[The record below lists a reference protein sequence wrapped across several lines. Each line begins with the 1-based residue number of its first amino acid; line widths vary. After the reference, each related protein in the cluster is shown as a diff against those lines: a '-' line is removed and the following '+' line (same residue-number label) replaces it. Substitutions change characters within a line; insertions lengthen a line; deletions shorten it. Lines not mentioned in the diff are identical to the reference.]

1 MGMEDIKKGLENV
14 IALETQI
21 TYIDGEKG
29 ILEYRGYNVNE
40 LSKLSYETV
49 SYLIINGKLPDGN
62 EFESFSNQ
70 LKKERAIDDGTVDIL
85 KMCNLDIEAIDA
97 LRTAISYLS
106 HHDSDLNDHS
116 YEANMRKAVRLI
128 AKFPTI
134 VAAYY
139 RIKNNQ
145 EPISPDASLSH
156 GANFLYML
164 KGEKPD
170 GVEAKLIDL
179 DFILSTE
186 HELNASTFSTR
197 ITASVLSDIYSAI
210 ITGLSTLKGSLH
222 GGARMEVMKMLDDV
236 SSPEN
241 AEQHVL
247 DLIEDNQRIMG
258 FGHRVY
264 KTYDPRARIYKSLA
278 RHISEERGD
287 TRWLE
292 IAERIEEVA
301 HRELVEKRGKDIRPN
316 VDFYSA
322 VVYKYLEIPPEFAS
336 AIFAIGR
343 VSGWIAHCMEQYA
356 DNRVIRPR
364 AKYVGEHGLKVE

>member
-1 MGMEDIKKGLENV
+1 MEDIKKGLENV

-85 KMCNLDIEAIDA
+85 KMCNLDIEAIDV

-292 IAERIEEVA
+292 IAERIEEVV